1 MWGFIV
7 AVIAGLATRQAE
19 EPLARPLSRLIAPVV
34 KVEPDEIRLFA
45 FILVMLIAG
54 ILSELLHSGS
64 TFWVI
69 LGGAL
74 GYFGMRLVSFVKA
87 QIDGRPRR

>member
-19 EPLARPLSRLIAPVV
+19 EPLARPLARMIAPVV
-34 KVEPDEIRLFA
+34 KVEPDEVRLFA
-45 FILVMLIAG
+45 FIVVMLIAG
-54 ILSELLHSGS
+54 ILSELLRSGS
-64 TFWVI
+64 AFWVI

-74 GYFGMRLVSFVKA
+74 GYFGLRLFAFVKA
-87 QIDGRPRR
+87 QIDGQPRR